1 MSRSRAWTAPLAAFL
16 RDLAGDI
23 RKGRLLSEQPH
34 NVDMCTCC
42 DGDPR
47 LRRCD
52 DLWKSGGWRGG
63 RLPR

>member
-1 MSRSRAWTAPLAAFL
+1 MQGSHPLTTRIAALFRAVARDVRS
-16 RDLAGDI
+16 GQ
-23 RKGRLLSEQPH
+23 LLSEQPH

-52 DLWKSGGWRGG
+52 ELWKHRS
-63 RLPR
+63 